1 MKKRIW
7 RFLVTGKNN
16 AFFNMALDEALLF
29 LCLEQ
34 KLPPTLRLYQ
44 WEPRSVSVG
53 YSQKIKEA
61 VDLNLCENK
70 KIDVV
75 RRITGGRAVLH
86 GDDLTYSLCSSK
98 EHYKILGEGVK
109 NTYEKISLAFLF
121 ALEHFHIKGSWTKVE
136 RKNKNEFNEY
146 KMKAPCFLSSS
157 RYEIA
162 VNGKKL
168 IGSAQRRFKD
178 GFIQQG
184 SILLRR
190 GEVDLAELSPHKEQK
205 EIIKKSL
212 KKSSI
217 PLEEVMGKN
226 RQDASQF
233 SLDKLTFAIKA
244 GFENFFSVKLLQKEL
259 TKKELDLTKKLLK
272 KKYLCSDWNLRC

>member
-1 MKKRIW
+1 MKKRTW
-7 RFLVTGKNN
+7 RFLATGKND

-29 LCLEQ
+29 SCLEQ

-53 YSQKIKEA
+53 YSQKIKEV
-61 VDLNLCENK
+61 VDLNLCKNQ

-98 EHYKILGEGVK
+98 DHYKILGGGVK
-109 NTYEKISLAFLF
+109 ETYEKISKAFLF
-121 ALEHFHIKGSWTKVE
+121 ALEYFHIKGSWTKVE
-136 RKNKNEFNEY
+136 RKNKNEFKEY

-162 VNGKKL
+162 ANGKKL

-190 GEVDLAELSPHKEQK
+190 GNVGLAELLPHKDQK
-205 EIIKKSL
+205 DMIKKSL
-212 KKSSI
+212 KESSVAF
-217 PLEEVMGKN
+217 EEVIGKE
-226 RQDASQF
+226 F

-244 GFENFFSVKLLQKEL
+244 GFENFFPVKLEQKEL
-259 TKKELDLTKKLLK
+259 TKKELDFAKKLLK
-272 KKYLCSDWNLRC
+272 KKYLCSDWNFRS